1 MTRRLVAATVA
12 AFVAAVVF
20 VLAVASI
27 AAVEWD
33 AQLAVTSAL
42 GAVFVPQSLIVGA
55 WLGSPR
61 RGAGE
66 SR

>member
-1 MTRRLVAATVA
+1 MIRRLIAALVA
-12 AFVAAVVF
+12 AFVAAVAFVF
-20 VLAVASI
+20 AVASI
-27 AAVEWD
+27 AAVNWD
-33 AQLAVTSAL
+33 PQLAVTSAL
-42 GAVFVPQSLIVGA
+42 GAVFVPQSLIVGV